1 MLTYKNLT
9 IAYHTSLYSYF
20 CKSEWNLIHGHSFL
34 WNSSLKDVVISIK
47 WLLLW
52 SSQSEHE

>member
-1 MLTYKNLT
+1 MLTNKYLT

-20 CKSEWNLIHGHSFL
+20 YKPMYSVIDGHSFL
-34 WNSSLKDVVISIK
+34 WNSNLKDVVISIK

-52 SSQSEHE
+52 SS